1 MRNKDVKAAHKLQIK
16 NANVFW
22 PLPLAKILKK
32 NDTQGG
38 HKFGET
44 FILINFY
51 LEYNLQNNLEA
62 TLYQDVKGGCTLM

>member
-1 MRNKDVKAAHKLQIK
+1 MQMRNKYVKAAHKLQIK

-22 PLPLAKILKK
+22 TLPLAKIIKK
-32 NDTQGG
+32 NGIQGG
-38 HKFGET
+38 QKFREM

-62 TLYQDVKGGCTLM
+62 TLYQDVKEHAL